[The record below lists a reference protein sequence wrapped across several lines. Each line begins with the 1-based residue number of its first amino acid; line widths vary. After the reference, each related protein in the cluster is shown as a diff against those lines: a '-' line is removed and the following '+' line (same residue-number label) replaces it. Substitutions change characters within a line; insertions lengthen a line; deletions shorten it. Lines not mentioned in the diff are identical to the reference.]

1 MWIKY
6 QQSNGV
12 KFREEAGNDG
22 DAGGNNDGDNSGDN
36 KDKENNSSPNKDQFV
51 NMWVDET
58 NDDEKAGGKDNQ
70 QQQQNNQQQQQSP
83 DEVFNQH
90 FQSLNLDAGL
100 DVEGVITD
108 IQSGKPDALAS
119 YTEQLT
125 KNVYRA
131 TLAQTS
137 KMMDLKVAKAVE
149 QATTQASGEFNSTLA
164 LNELNEKL
172 PFTTDAAIKPIADG
186 VFSRFIKQGKPVNE
200 AIGLTKQY
208 FERMFKMS
216 GDYLDTVPADTGNSR
231 RFGASGADE
240 DIDWLDVLSGS

>member
-22 DAGGNNDGDNSGDN
+22 DAGGNNDGGKTGDN
-36 KDKENNSSPNKDQFV
+36 KDNENNTGSNKDQFA
-51 NMWVDET
+51 NMWVDE
-58 NDDEKAGGKDNQ
+58 NDGGEIAGGKDN

-90 FQSLNLDAGL
+90 FESLNLDAGL
-100 DVEGVITD
+100 DVEGVIID
-108 IQSGKPDALAS
+108 IQNGKPDALAS

-149 QATTQASGEFNSTLA
+149 QATTQANGEFNSTLA

-172 PFTTDAAIKPIADG
+172 PFTKDAAIKPIADG
-186 VFSRFIKQGKPVNE
+186 VFSRFIKQGKPVGE

-216 GDYLDTVPADTGNSR
+216 GDYLDTVPADTNESR

-240 DIDWLDVLSGS
+240 DVDWLDVLSGS